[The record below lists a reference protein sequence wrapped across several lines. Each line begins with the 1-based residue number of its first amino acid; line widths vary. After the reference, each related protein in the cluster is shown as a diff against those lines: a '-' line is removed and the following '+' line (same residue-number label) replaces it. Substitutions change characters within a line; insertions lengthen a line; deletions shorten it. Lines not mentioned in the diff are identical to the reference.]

1 MCLKNPTRF
10 KAVAVQA
17 QIARYRRYEEAK
29 RRIPKD
35 LPPQEYASEIRR
47 LAKKFKI

>member
-1 MCLKNPTRF
+1 MSLTSRF
-10 KAVAVQA
+10 RAVAVQA
-17 QIARYRRYEEAK
+17 QMARYRRYEEAK

-47 LAKKFKI
+47 LAKKYKI